1 MIDKTF
7 IKKVESMARQA
18 VRPATIQDE
27 HRRFIYNDA
36 DGCYQLIERVV
47 RQQGEVANVECLVDL
62 VLEEARR
69 RENPTGEWMTVTF
82 REGGAFFSPD
92 DRERL
97 DGYIYIRTL
106 SPEWATIRGALG
118 KPMKHVEF
126 LRLLQ
131 SLRSVLVN
139 AGTVIRAFRA
149 VDVSRVARIASS
161 PTLQEGKASVGLAVD
176 LLVKMTGG
184 GETTARQELPE
195 AISFVLPY
203 ARGGDKRFEVNAEVF
218 IEVAREGEKE
228 TLHFGFLVPDICAV
242 ERDARE
248 AEVEDFRAATQELLP
263 RLLVLENF

>member
-7 IKKVESMARQA
+7 LEKLESMARQA

-27 HRRFIYNDA
+27 HRRFIYDDNE
-36 DGCYQLIERVV
+36 GCYKLIERVV

-69 RENPTGEWMTVTF
+69 RENVTGEWMTVTF
-82 REGGAFFSPD
+82 QKNGALFSAD

-97 DGYIYIRTL
+97 DVYTFTREL
-106 SPEWATIRGALG
+106 SPEWRTIRGVLG

-131 SLRSVLVN
+131 SLRGVLVN

-149 VDVSRVARIASS
+149 VDVSRVARFASS
-161 PTLQEGKASVGLAVD
+161 PTLQEGKASVGLAID

-184 GETTARQELPE
+184 GETTARLELPE
-195 AISFVLPY
+195 NIAFVLPF
-203 ARGGDKRFEVNAEVF
+203 ARGGDRKWELNAEVF
-218 IEVAREGEKE
+218 IEVVREGEKE
-228 TLHFGFLVPDICAV
+228 TLNFGFLVPDIEAV

-248 AEVEDFRAATQELLP
+248 LEVEQFRVATQTLP

>member
-7 IKKVESMARQA
+7 LEKLELMARQA

-27 HRRFIYNDA
+27 HRRFIYDDNE
-36 DGCYQLIERVV
+36 GCYKLIDRVV
-47 RQQGEVANVECLVDL
+47 RQSGEVANVECLSDL
-62 VLEEARR
+62 VVEEALR

-97 DGYIYIRTL
+97 DGYTYSRTL
-106 SPEWATIRGALG
+106 SPEWATIRASLG

-139 AGTVIRAFRA
+139 ASAVIRAFRA

-161 PTLQEGKASVGLAVD
+161 PILQEGKASVGLAVD
-176 LLVKMTGG
+176 LIVKMTGG

-195 AISFVLPY
+195 TIGFFLSY
-203 ARGGDKRFEVNAEVF
+203 ARGGQKKFELNAEVF

-228 TLHFGFLVPDICAV
+228 TLLFGFLVPDICAV

-248 AEVEDFRAATQELLP
+248 AEVADFRALTESLP

>member
-7 IKKVESMARQA
+7 IEKLESMARRA

-82 REGGAFFSPD
+82 GGCGAHFSPND
-92 DRERL
+92 QERL
-97 DGYIYIRTL
+97 DNYTYQRVL
-106 SPEWATIRGALG
+106 SPEWKKIREALG

-131 SLRSVLVN
+131 SLRGVLVN

-149 VDVSRVARIASS
+149 VDVSRVARFASS
-161 PTLQEGKASVGLAVD
+161 PTLQEGKASVGLAID
-176 LLVKMTGG
+176 LLVKMQGG
-184 GETTARQELPE
+184 GETTARLELPE
-195 AISFVLPY
+195 NIGFVLPF
-203 ARGGDKRFEVNAEVF
+203 ARGGDRKWELNAEVF

-228 TLHFGFLVPDICAV
+228 TLNFGFLVPDIEAV

-248 AEVEDFRAATQELLP
+248 LEVEEFRVATQSLP

>member
-1 MIDKTF
+1 MIDRTF
-7 IKKVESMARQA
+7 LEKLELMARQA

-27 HRRFIYNDA
+27 HRRFIYDDNE
-36 DGCYQLIERVV
+36 GCYKLIDRVV
-47 RQQGEVANVECLVDL
+47 KQHGEVANVECLADL

-69 RENPTGEWMTVTF
+69 RDNPTGEWMTVTF

-97 DGYIYIRTL
+97 DGYTYGRTL
-106 SPEWATIRGALG
+106 SPEWATIRASLG

-126 LRLLQ
+126 IRVLQ

-139 AGTVIRAFRA
+139 ASTVIRAFRS

-161 PTLQEGKASVGLAVD
+161 PTLQEGKASVGLAID
-176 LLVKMTGG
+176 LTVKMTGG

-195 AISFVLPY
+195 TISFVLPY

-228 TLHFGFLVPDICAV
+228 TLLFGFLVPDICAV

-248 AEVEDFRAATQELLP
+248 LEVEHFCVATQSLP